1 MHPPHPSL
9 SLPGAGECGQIC
21 QYGALALL
29 SVGLLL
35 LLMAVSIGGVTATNA
50 LRRSWRDAHAP
61 AAVGTATAT
70 AVPAGVVAEP
80 VGVASPT
87 FVPQATATAVP
98 VMGYPQ

>member
-1 MHPPHPSL
+1 MGDFLEHAAHHPESL
-9 SLPGAGECGQIC
+9 DGLRCSAI
-21 QYGALALL
+21 ALAT
-29 SVGLLL
+29 V
-35 LLMAVSIGGVTATNA
+35 IGGVTATNA
-50 LRRSWRDAHAP
+50 LRRSWRDAHAH

-70 AVPAGVVAEP
+70 AVPAVVVAEP